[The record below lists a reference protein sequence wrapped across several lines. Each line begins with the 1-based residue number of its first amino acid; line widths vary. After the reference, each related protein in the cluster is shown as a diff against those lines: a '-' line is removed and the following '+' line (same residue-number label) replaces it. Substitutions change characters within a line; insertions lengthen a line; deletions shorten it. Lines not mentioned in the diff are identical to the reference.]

1 MKRQLHNFLSLLSG
15 IFFFFFSSKFY
26 AQGVNSP
33 NNFSFSQHDTVL
45 CPVEWGEVKQISN
58 TATQAFVS
66 KILVVGDTIHLIYS
80 AGSAFYHN
88 SFDQG
93 KTWSQSKVIVPSE
106 SLQTQENMQP
116 FAAEGSRLY
125 YVYQNPNPTHNYE
138 SVKLLRST
146 NSGRTW
152 LEPKILARGGVNP
165 RTYGVPLV
173 TAYENYI
180 YVAMRRH
187 GLSPFIYYLTRST
200 DYGETW
206 DSLRQITFVQTY
218 YDLWGELVAAANGR
232 VYFVISRNV
241 SPSPYEIVFKT
252 STDYG
257 ATWSDDLLLSTADTY
272 SSLQPEIEIGDS
284 DIIYVCWQ
292 DAKYGSIGGGG
303 AAKTTLLRKSSDYG
317 ITWSPEIRVS
327 PLASAVHSSMSVV
340 GRAIHVAW
348 DDERN
353 GSTRSRVMYRMSS
366 NGGTSWCD
374 EDSIGKALQTNGE
387 RDIAAKGND
396 IYLVWSSSNN
406 SPPYTTQV
414 YFRKGQNIIMGYREN
429 ELKNNEQIIN
439 IVENYP
445 NPFNNTTTI
454 TYTLIQS
461 CNIALNVYD
470 ILGNNVALLEHARKE
485 AGLYTVPF
493 NGATLSTG
501 TYFISLETNRGR
513 SVQKIFLIK

>member
-1 MKRQLHNFLSLLSG
+1 
-15 IFFFFFSSKFY
+15 
-26 AQGVNSP
+26 
-33 NNFSFSQHDTVL
+33 
-45 CPVEWGEVKQISN
+45 
-58 TATQAFVS
+58 
-66 KILVVGDTIHLIYS
+66 
-80 AGSAFYHN
+80 
-88 SFDQG
+88 
-93 KTWSQSKVIVPSE
+93 
-106 SLQTQENMQP
+106 
-116 FAAEGSRLY
+116 
-125 YVYQNPNPTHNYE
+125 
-138 SVKLLRST
+138 
-146 NSGRTW
+146 
-152 LEPKILARGGVNP
+152 
-165 RTYGVPLV
+165 
-173 TAYENYI
+173 
-180 YVAMRRH
+180 
-187 GLSPFIYYLTRST
+187 
-200 DYGETW
+200 
-206 DSLRQITFVQTY
+206 
-218 YDLWGELVAAANGR
+218 
-232 VYFVISRNV
+232 
-241 SPSPYEIVFKT
+241 
-252 STDYG
+252 
-257 ATWSDDLLLSTADTY
+257 
-272 SSLQPEIEIGDS
+272 
-284 DIIYVCWQ
+284 
-292 DAKYGSIGGGG
+292 
-303 AAKTTLLRKSSDYG
+303 
-317 ITWSPEIRVS
+317 
-327 PLASAVHSSMSVV
+327 
-340 GRAIHVAW
+340 
-348 DDERN
+348 
-353 GSTRSRVMYRMSS
+353 MSS